1 MTIMQTAERGL
12 KLGPLGLDGPEGQT
26 DRRIEVEGGCLER
39 ERCCVSQRHLPPDFP
54 SRLLSPA
61 SSVPSPSLPPIH
73 VRARLHAHK
82 HIFTHSHARTRVRTH
97 KQASS
102 SRSLPRHRASSTPS
116 HPSRRPRLP
125 SWPAAAT
132 PTPTACSTLPP
143 PPAPPSALPS
153 RPPPEPA
160 APSSTHKHIQ
170 GRLMGGGGL
179 KHYG

>member
-1 MTIMQTAERGL
+1 MSLSFFCCLIS
-12 KLGPLGLDGPEGQT
+12 PLASSLLP
-26 DRRIEVEGGCLER
+26 
-39 ERCCVSQRHLPPDFP
+39 LPP
-54 SRLLSPA
+54 S
-61 SSVPSPSLPPIH
+61 H
-73 VRARLHAHK
+73 YTRARAYTPTS
-82 HIFTHSHARTRVRTH
+82 IYSRTRTHARTH

-132 PTPTACSTLPP
+132 PTPTACSTPRP

-160 APSSTHKHIQ
+160 APSSQHTQ
-170 GRLMGGGGL
+170 SQTGWSDGL
-179 KHYG
+179 RRINTLWLIWASGL